1 MQIKYP
7 TAFYRSV
14 IPAKPQQA
22 GNVTFTISST
32 EPPRPKNA
40 SIKIPN
46 GLAPQIPRKP
56 ISRSNFGELVFTI
69 SDANR
74 TILSN
79 STKQY
84 ILGDVLEFQA
94 AGTNAAISEAPT
106 TLLEIRHDLTRID
119 YKSLG
124 LSDDD
129 INILSAESSNVQEEI
144 RTALAIK
151 QKQYDDIITS
161 ISNLQTVLNETQKA
175 LSATGIIFEQT
186 QSTSIKDIID
196 KLKAKSLETSSQ
208 IEVLVTQ
215 SATVSADVNILI
227 DRARNVGVIVI

>member
-22 GNVTFTISST
+22 GNVTFIISST

-40 SIKIPN
+40 SIKVPN

-56 ISRSNFGELVFTI
+56 ISRTNFGELVFTI

-74 TILSN
+74 TILNN

-84 ILGDVLEFQA
+84 VLGDVLEFQT
-94 AGTNAAISEAPT
+94 AGINSSVAEAPT

-119 YKSLG
+119 YRSLG

-129 INILSAESSNVQEEI
+129 INTLSSESNSVQEQI
-144 RTALAIK
+144 RSTLAIK
-151 QKQYDDIITS
+151 QKQYDDIITN
-161 ISNLQTVLNETQKA
+161 ISNLQTILNETQKA
-175 LSATGIIFEQT
+175 LSATNIIYNQT
-186 QSTSIKDIID
+186 LSSSIKDIID
-196 KLKAKSLETSSQ
+196 KLQIKSSETSSQ
-208 IEVLVTQ
+208 IESLVSQ
-215 SATVSADVNILI
+215 SAIISVDINALI
-227 DRARNVGVIVI
+227 DRARSVGVIVV